1 MNATRK
7 TVLQSCV
14 LALALAGGLTQPHEA
29 TAHSEHAQRAVT
41 ARADH
46 ASHDVNAHAE
56 HAVKPEHAGHASATS
71 PADHANHANH
81 ADHAKH
87 AAAGKN
93 AEGVNVRF
101 ADVALLD
108 QDSRERRL
116 KSDVIGD
123 RIVVMD
129 FVYTSCTTVCPVVS
143 AIMSEVQSKLGAR
156 VGRDVALVS
165 MTVDPVRDTPA
176 RLRDYARSRGAGP
189 GWSWL
194 TGSTT
199 AINDTLKGL
208 GTWTP
213 DFEDHPVVMMVGDG
227 RSGQWTRF
235 YGFADPAALVAQVE
249 SLTAARG
256 ATAKE

>member
-1 MNATRK
+1 MMNATRK
-7 TVLQSCV
+7 TVLPSCV

-41 ARADH
+41 ARAEH
-46 ASHDVNAHAE
+46 AAQDVNAHAG
-56 HAVKPEHAGHASATS
+56 HAVTPEHAGHASATS
-71 PADHANHANH
+71 HADHAGHANHA
-81 ADHAKH
+81 
-87 AAAGKN
+87 AAAKN
-93 AEGVNVRF
+93 AEGVKVRF
-101 ADVALLD
+101 ADVALRD

-116 KSDVIGD
+116 ESDVIGD

-176 RLRDYARSRGAGP
+176 RLRDYARARGAGP

-194 TGSTT
+194 TGSAT
-199 AINDTLKGL
+199 AVNDTLKGL

>member
-1 MNATRK
+1 MMKASRK

-14 LALALAGGLTQPHEA
+14 LALALAGGLTQPREA
-29 TAHSEHAQRAVT
+29 TAHAEHVQRAVT
-41 ARADH
+41 AH
-46 ASHDVNAHAE
+46 AAHVSRDVNVHAE
-56 HAVKPEHAGHASATS
+56 HAVTPEPAGRASATS
-71 PADHANHANH
+71 HANHA
-81 ADHAKH
+81 
-87 AAAGKN
+87 AAEKR
-93 AEGVNVRF
+93 AEGVKVRF

-108 QDSRERRL
+108 QNNRERRL
-116 KSDVIGD
+116 ESDVIGD

-143 AIMSEVQSKLGAR
+143 AIMSEVQGKLGAR

-165 MTVDPVRDTPA
+165 MSVDPVRDTPA
-176 RLRDYARSRGAGP
+176 RLRDYARARGAGP

-194 TGSTT
+194 TGSAT
-199 AINDTLKGL
+199 AVNDTLKGL

-256 ATAKE
+256 AAAKE